1 MPLRRKE
8 EDTPSRDY
16 LTKLRALGPRSGES
30 NLAYSQRLQSTQ
42 ASRMAWVDLWR
53 KHQGN
58 GSACCREAGI
68 DRSNLGKTLKNIGL
82 SRQVLDELSGLT
94 TIQVPAPI
102 PVEVLDPRSSIHFPR
117 PPVAP
122 KRKG

>member
-1 MPLRRKE
+1 
-8 EDTPSRDY
+8 
-16 LTKLRALGPRSGES
+16 
-30 NLAYSQRLQSTQ
+30 
-42 ASRMAWVDLWR
+42 MAWVDLWR